1 MHMKEKNQDKTT
13 ELMQRFTELEQKLID
28 VLNMPSVDID
38 EKVTKATL
46 KKNLSKYIKHVEE
59 AKVLLEEYESVAKE
73 IEKLTSK
80 KADGETLS
88 KAVVDL
94 REEEKIEEF
103 ADAYATEIVV
113 VDEKVTANKRK
124 KKTKTSTK
132 EL

>member
-1 MHMKEKNQDKTT
+1 MKEKNQDKTT

>member
-1 MHMKEKNQDKTT
+1 MKEKNQDKTT

-59 AKVLLEEYESVAKE
+59 AKVLLEEYEKVAKE

-80 KADGETLS
+80 KSDGETIS